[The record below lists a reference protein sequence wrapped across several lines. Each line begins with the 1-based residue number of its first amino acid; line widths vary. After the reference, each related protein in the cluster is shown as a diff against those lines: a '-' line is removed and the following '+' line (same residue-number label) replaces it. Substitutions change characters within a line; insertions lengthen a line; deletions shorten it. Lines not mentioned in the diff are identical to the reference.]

1 MVGVWTHP
9 NRKDYGMSPR
19 FALRRTV
26 VVASASALLLGTA
39 LVSGSTVANA
49 ATTPKTGGILT
60 FLEHEPRLDHLDP
73 ARIYTGRDLAFMNS
87 FHTRTL
93 VAYNP
98 VPGAAG
104 ANLVPD
110 LATNTGVPSN
120 EAKTWKF
127 TLRPGT
133 KFEDGTPITCEHVQ
147 YGSSRVFAQDVINNG
162 PTYMLSWLDIPKD
175 KDGNSIY
182 VGPYKST
189 KAAQAA
195 FNKAVSCSK
204 DNRTITFNLNKSI
217 ADFNYLATYG
227 VISPVQKKKD
237 TGDKYDLNPQA
248 TGPYKIVENSKNQLR
263 MVRNTNWSKASDP
276 VRTPYPDEVIIQFG
290 LDEEVI
296 DQIMLEDTI
305 PTAVNFGGP
314 LPTNKDKFFTDSKLK
329 NRRMNNSDPY
339 AIYIAFN
346 VKAMPCI
353 EIRQAMYH
361 ARDAKALLD
370 YAGGPT
376 YAGSYAT
383 GVISPLVAADYAPTK
398 VVGPGSPDFMPE
410 GNVTKAKALME
421 IAKTKCPADYKK
433 ATEDGIMMD
442 VRQSVTLNDTI
453 PINEAAYARAGIKVK
468 WNIISSGYYSTVM
481 NPAKQNDTS
490 ASGWGADWA
499 NASTVIPEL
508 FASFGGF
515 NLSQNS
521 ADPAYK
527 AFEDKVNIAM
537 KTTDRKKQAAMWKE
551 LDAYAMKQMWVLPT
565 TFGKAQEVWGSQ
577 VSGVFFWVPQGNP
590 AYGKM
595 WINN

>member
-1 MVGVWTHP
+1 MSRRHGF
-9 NRKDYGMSPR
+9 NR
-19 FALRRTV
+19 AV
-26 VVASASALLLGTA
+26 VVASASALLIGT
-39 LVSGSTVANA
+39 VVVAGTNA
-49 ATTPKTGGILT
+49 ASAATKPKTGGVLT

-73 ARIYTGRDLAFMNS
+73 SRIYTGRDLAFMNS

-110 LATNTGVPSN
+110 LATNTGIPSN
-120 EAKTWKF
+120 SAKTWKF

-133 KFEDGTPITCEHVQ
+133 KFEDGKTITCQDVQ
-147 YGSSRVFAQDVINNG
+147 YGTSRVFATDVISGG
-162 PTYMLSWLDIPKD
+162 PGYLLSWLDIPKD
-175 KDGNSIY
+175 KDGNS
-182 VGPYKST
+182 VFSGPYTGT
-189 KAAQAA
+189 KEGLAA

-227 VISPVQKKKD
+227 VISPVQKKLD
-237 TGDKYDLNPQA
+237 TGDKYDLLPQA
-248 TGPYKIVENSKNQLR
+248 TGPYKIVENSKSELR
-263 MVRNTNWSKASDP
+263 MVRNAQWSKASDP
-276 VRTPYPDEVIIQFG
+276 VRTPYPDEVVIQFG

-296 DQIMLEDTI
+296 DQIILEDTI
-305 PTAVNFGGP
+305 PNAMNFGGP
-314 LPTNKDKFFTDSKLK
+314 LPTNKDKFFEDPKLQ

-346 VKAMPCI
+346 VKTMPCL

-361 ARDAKALLD
+361 SRNAKALLD

-398 VVGPGSPDFMPE
+398 VVGPGSPDFKPE
-410 GNVTKAKALME
+410 GNVAKAKELME

-433 ATEDGIMMD
+433 ATVDGITID
-442 VRQSVTLNDTI
+442 ARQSVTLNDTI

-468 WNIISSGYYSTVM
+468 WNIITSGYYSTVM
-481 NPAKQNDTS
+481 NPDKQKDMS
-490 ASGWGADWA
+490 GSGWGADWA

-551 LDAYAMKQMWVLPT
+551 LDVYAMKQMWVLPT
-565 TFGKAQEVWGSQ
+565 TFGKAQEVWGSKLQ
-577 VSGVFFWVPQGNP
+577 NVFFWVPQGNP
-590 AYGKM
+590 AYGKI
-595 WINN
+595 WING

>member
-1 MVGVWTHP
+1 
-9 NRKDYGMSPR
+9 MSPR
-19 FALRRTV
+19 YALRRAV
-26 VVASASALLLGTA
+26 VVASASALLLGT
-39 LVSGSTVANA
+39 VVVAGTNAASA

-60 FLEHEPRLDHLDP
+60 FLEHEPRLDHMDP
-73 ARIYTGRDLAFMNS
+73 SRIYTGRDLAFMNS

-120 EAKTWKF
+120 SAKTWKF

-133 KFEDGTPITCEHVQ
+133 KFEDGVPITCEHVQ
-147 YGSSRVFAQDVINNG
+147 YGTSRVFAQDVINNG
-162 PTYMLSWLDIPKD
+162 PTYLLSWLDIPKD

-195 FNKAVSCSK
+195 FNKAVSCSG

-227 VISPVQKKKD
+227 VISPIQKKKD

-248 TGPYKIVENSKNQLR
+248 TGPYKIVENSANQLR
-263 MVRNTNWSKASDP
+263 MVRNSNWSKASDP

-305 PTAVNFGGP
+305 PSAMNFGGP
-314 LPTNKDKFFTDSKLK
+314 LPTNKDKFFTDDKFK

-346 VKAMPCI
+346 VKAMPCL
-353 EIRQAMYH
+353 EIRQAMYYS
-361 ARDAKALLD
+361 RDAKALLD

-398 VVGPGSPDFMPE
+398 VVGPGSPDFKPE
-410 GNVTKAKALME
+410 GNVAKAKELME

-433 ATEDGIMMD
+433 ATEDGITLD

-453 PINEAAYARAGIKVK
+453 PINEAAYGRAGIKVK

-481 NPAKQNDTS
+481 NPDKQKDMS

-565 TFGKAQEVWGSQ
+565 TFGKAQEIWGSQ
-577 VSGVFFWVPQGNP
+577 LANVFFWVPQGNP
-590 AYGKM
+590 AYGKI

>member
-1 MVGVWTHP
+1 
-9 NRKDYGMSPR
+9 MSPR
-19 FALRRTV
+19 FALRRAV

-60 FLEHEPRLDHLDP
+60 FLEHAPRLDHLDP
-73 ARIYTGRDLAFMNS
+73 ARIYTGRDLAFMNA

-98 VPGAAG
+98 VPGTAG
-104 ANLVPD
+104 ANIVPD

-120 EAKTWKF
+120 SAKTWKF

-147 YGSSRVFAQDVINNG
+147 YGSSRVFATDVINNG
-162 PTYMLSWLDIPKD
+162 PGYLLAWLDIPKD

-182 VGPYKST
+182 TGPYKST
-189 KAAQAA
+189 KAGQAA

-204 DNRTITFNLNKSI
+204 DNRTITFQLNKSV

-237 TGDKYDLNPQA
+237 NGDKYTLNPQA
-248 TGPYKIVENSKNQLR
+248 TGPYKIVENSKTQLR
-263 MVRNTNWSKASDP
+263 MIRNSNWSKASDP
-276 VRTPYPDEVIIQFG
+276 VRTPYPDEVVIQFG

-305 PTAVNFGGP
+305 PTAMNFGGP
-314 LPTNKDKFFTDSKLK
+314 LPSNKSKFFDDPKLK

-339 AIYIAFN
+339 ALYFAFN
-346 VKAMPCI
+346 VKAMPCK
-353 EIRQAMYH
+353 EVREAMYH

-370 YAGGPT
+370 YAGGPQF
-376 YAGSYAT
+376 AGSYAT
-383 GVISPLVAADYAPTK
+383 GVISPLVALDYAPTK
-398 VVGPGSPDFMPE
+398 VVGPGSPDFKPE
-410 GNVTKAKALME
+410 GNIVKAKALME
-421 IAKTKCPADYKK
+421 TAKTKCPADYKK
-433 ATEDGIMMD
+433 ATEDGITID
-442 VRQSVTLNDTI
+442 VRSSATLNDTI
-453 PINEAAYARAGIKVK
+453 PINEAAFARAGIKVK
-468 WNIISSGYYSTVM
+468 FNIISAGYYPTVM
-481 NPAKQNDTS
+481 DPTKQKDMSN
-490 ASGWGADWA
+490 SGWGADWA

-515 NLSQNS
+515 NISQNT

-551 LDAYAMKQMWVLPT
+551 LDAYAMKQFWVLPT
-565 TFGKAQEVWGSQ
+565 LFGKAQEVWGSQ
-577 VSGVFFWVPQGNP
+577 LANVFFWVPQGNP
-590 AYGKM
+590 AYGKI

>member
-1 MVGVWTHP
+1 MLHP

-19 FALRRTV
+19 FALRRAV
-26 VVASASALLLGTA
+26 VVASASALLFGTA
-39 LVSGSTVANA
+39 LVSGTTAATA

-60 FLEHEPRLDHLDP
+60 LLEHEPRLDHLDP
-73 ARIYTGRDLAFMNS
+73 SRIYTGRDLAFMNS

-104 ANLVPD
+104 ANLIPD

-147 YGSSRVFAQDVINNG
+147 YGTSRVFAQDVINNG
-162 PTYMLSWLDIPKD
+162 PTYLLSWLDIPKD

-195 FNKAVSCSK
+195 YNKAVSCSA
-204 DNRTITFNLNKSI
+204 DNRTITFQLNKSI

-227 VISPVQKKKD
+227 VISPIQKKKD
-237 TGDKYDLNPQA
+237 TGDKYDLLPQA
-248 TGPYKIVENSKNQLR
+248 TGPYKIVENSKTQLR
-263 MVRNTNWSKASDP
+263 MVRNAQWSKASDP
-276 VRTPYPDEVIIQFG
+276 FRTPYPDEVIIQFG

-305 PTAVNFGGP
+305 PTAINFGGP
-314 LPTNKDKFFTDSKLK
+314 LPTNRDKFFNDPKIK
-329 NRRMNNSDPY
+329 NRRMNNLDPY
-339 AIYIAFN
+339 AVYIAFN

-353 EIRQAMYH
+353 EIRQAMYYS
-361 ARDAKALLD
+361 RNAKALLD
-370 YAGGPT
+370 YVGGPT

-383 GVISPLVAADYAPTK
+383 GVISPLVATDYAPTK

-410 GNVTKAKALME
+410 GNIPKAKALMD

-433 ATEDGIMMD
+433 ATEDGITMD

-453 PINEAAYARAGIKVK
+453 PINEAAYARAGIKVN
-468 WNIISSGYYSTVM
+468 WNIIKSGYNSTVM
-481 NPAKQNDTS
+481 NPAKQKDTS

-508 FASFGGF
+508 FATFGGF
-515 NLSQNS
+515 NLSQNGD
-521 ADPAYK
+521 DPAYK
-527 AFEDKVNIAM
+527 AFEDKVNLAM
-537 KTTDRKKQAAMWKE
+537 KTTDRKKQAVMWKE
-551 LDAYAMKQMWVLPT
+551 LDAYAMKQFWVLPT
-565 TFGKAQEVWGSQ
+565 VFGKAQEVWGSQ
-577 VSGVFFWVPQGNP
+577 LANVFFWVPQGNP
-590 AYGKM
+590 AYGKI
-595 WINN
+595 WVNN

>member
-1 MVGVWTHP
+1 
-9 NRKDYGMSPR
+9 MSPR
-19 FALRRTV
+19 FALRRAV
-26 VVASASALLLGTA
+26 VVASASALLLGT
-39 LVSGSTVANA
+39 VVVAGTNSASA
-49 ATTPKTGGILT
+49 ATKPKTGGILT
-60 FLEHEPRLDHLDP
+60 LLEHAPRLDHLDP
-73 ARIYTGRDLAFMNS
+73 ARIYTGRDLAFMNA

-98 VPGAAG
+98 VPGTAG
-104 ANLVPD
+104 ANIVPD

-120 EAKTWKF
+120 SAKTWKF

-147 YGSSRVFAQDVINNG
+147 YGSSRVFATDVINNG
-162 PTYMLSWLDIPKD
+162 PAYLQAWLDIPKD

-182 VGPYKST
+182 TGPYKST
-189 KAAQAA
+189 KAGQAA
-195 FNKAVSCSK
+195 FNKAVSCSP
-204 DNRTITFNLNKSI
+204 DNRTITFQLNKSV

-227 VISPVQKKKD
+227 VISPIQKKKD
-237 TGDKYDLNPQA
+237 TGDKYTLNPQA
-248 TGPYKIVENSKNQLR
+248 TGPYKIVENSKTQLR
-263 MVRNTNWSKASDP
+263 MVRNAQWSKASDP

-305 PTAVNFGGP
+305 PTAMNFGGP
-314 LPTNKDKFFTDSKLK
+314 LPSNRDKFFSDPKFK

-339 AIYIAFN
+339 ALYLAFN
-346 VKAMPCI
+346 VKAMPCK
-353 EIRQAMYH
+353 EIREAMYH
-361 ARDAKALLD
+361 SRNAKALLD
-370 YAGGPT
+370 YAGGPQF
-376 YAGSYAT
+376 AGSYAT
-383 GVISPLVAADYAPTK
+383 GVISPLVALDYAPTK

-410 GNVTKAKALME
+410 GNIVKAKALME
-421 IAKTKCPADYKK
+421 TAKTKCPADYKK
-433 ATEDGIMMD
+433 ATEDGITID
-442 VRQSVTLNDTI
+442 VRASATLNDTI

-468 WNIISSGYYSTVM
+468 FNIISAGYYPTVM
-481 NPAKQNDTS
+481 DPAKQKDMSN
-490 ASGWGADWA
+490 SGWGADWA

-515 NLSQNS
+515 NISQNT

-551 LDAYAMKQMWVLPT
+551 LDAYAMKQFWVLPT
-565 TFGKAQEVWGSQ
+565 LFGKAQEVWGSQ
-577 VSGVFFWVPQGNP
+577 LANVFFWVPQGNP
-590 AYGKM
+590 AYGKI

>member
-1 MVGVWTHP
+1 
-9 NRKDYGMSPR
+9 
-19 FALRRTV
+19 
-26 VVASASALLLGTA
+26 
-39 LVSGSTVANA
+39 
-49 ATTPKTGGILT
+49 
-60 FLEHEPRLDHLDP
+60 
-73 ARIYTGRDLAFMNS
+73 MNS

-110 LATNTGVPSN
+110 LATNTGIPSN
-120 EAKTWKF
+120 NAKTWKF

-147 YGSSRVFAQDVINNG
+147 YGTSRVFAQDVINNG
-162 PTYMLSWLDIPKD
+162 PTYLLSWLDIPKD
-175 KDGNSIY
+175 ADGNSIY

-189 KAAQAA
+189 PEAQAA

-204 DNRTITFNLNKSI
+204 DNRTITFQLNKSI

-227 VISPVQKKKD
+227 VISPIQKKKD
-237 TGDKYDLNPQA
+237 TGDKYDLWPQA
-248 TGPYKIVENSKNQLR
+248 TGPYKIAENSKTQLR
-263 MVRNTNWSKASDP
+263 FVRNPQWSKASDP
-276 VRTPYPDEVIIQFG
+276 FRTPYPDEVIIQFG

-305 PTAVNFGGP
+305 PTAINFGGP
-314 LPTNKDKFFTDSKLK
+314 LPTNKDKFFSNPAFK

-339 AIYIAFN
+339 ANYIAFN
-346 VKAMPCI
+346 VKAMPCL
-353 EIRQAMYH
+353 EIRQAMYYS
-361 ARDAKALLD
+361 RDAKALLD
-370 YAGGPT
+370 YAGGPEF
-376 YAGSYAT
+376 AGSYAT
-383 GVISPLVAADYAPTK
+383 GVISPLVATDYAPTK
-398 VVGPGSPDFMPE
+398 VVGPGSPDFKPE
-410 GNVTKAKALME
+410 GNITKAKALME

-433 ATEDGIMMD
+433 ATETGITMD
-442 VRQSVTLNDTI
+442 VRQSVALNDTI
-453 PINEAAYARAGIKVK
+453 PINEAAYARAGIKVN
-468 WNIISSGYYSTVM
+468 WNIIKSGYYSTVM
-481 NPAKQNDTS
+481 NPAKQKDMS

-508 FASFGGF
+508 FATFGGF
-515 NLSQNS
+515 NLSQNGD
-521 ADPAYK
+521 DPAYK

-565 TFGKAQEVWGSQ
+565 VFGKAQEVWGSQ
-577 VSGVFFWVPQGNP
+577 LANVFFWVPQGNP
-590 AYGKM
+590 AYGKI